1 MPVLQALVHA
11 IAALQPMNLVQI
23 GAPAPTQVLCPAPS
37 CTSIQLDATALF
49 SGCAAIVTQ
58 VGSSTMHH
66 ASRTRMHCTT
76 QLAAIMRRPA
86 RSDLEFAVAASV
98 GMPGRV
104 PNGVRCKVLPGAR
117 RACVPLAAMCRL
129 LSAALSGSAS
139 FRSFSALDRSPSPIP
154 RGQRTLSASASGQTL
169 QSAPAPQAVRRVLP
183 VACCMPRVACC
194 MLEAACCLL
203 HAACC
208 MLHVVCSMLRVP
220 LKPTVGHATEFDG
233 TPGTNAPMPV

>member
-1 MPVLQALVHA
+1 MRGIFVCICSVRTQSETFMRDWEADTWNLRLPVLQALVHA
-11 IAALQPMNLVQI
+11 IAALQPINLVQI

-154 RGQRTLSASASGQTL
+154 RGQRTLSASASQML
-169 QSAPAPQAVRRVLP
+169 QSAPAPQAVRRVVP
-183 VACCMPRVACC
+183 GVACCMPGVACCLLSVACC
-194 MLEAACCLL
+194 MCR
-203 HAACC
+203 
-208 MLHVVCSMLRVP
+208 SS
-220 LKPTVGHATEFDG
+220 
-233 TPGTNAPMPV
+233 